1 MPDVTLRAV
10 ADADLP
16 AIFEMRRDP
25 EAVRMAAFTAED
37 PSDRAAFD
45 AHMRRLRTSPEIN
58 MRAIVVDGQLA
69 GTIGWFEVD
78 GDTEVTY
85 WLDRSVWGRGVATR
99 ALRMILAEVPVRPIY
114 ARAAADNA
122 GSLRVL
128 AKAGFREIGEETA
141 YAAGRGGVITEKVLR
156 LGEG

>member
-1 MPDVTLRAV
+1 MPDVTLRTV

-25 EAVRMAAFTAED
+25 EAVRMAAFTADD
-37 PSDRAAFD
+37 PSDRVAFD

-69 GTIGWFEVD
+69 GTIWWFEVH

-99 ALRMILAEVPVRPIY
+99 ALRMILAEIPV
-114 ARAAADNA
+114 
-122 GSLRVL
+122 
-128 AKAGFREIGEETA
+128 
-141 YAAGRGGVITEKVLR
+141 
-156 LGEG
+156 